1 METKRLRKSFF
12 MFLLKIFF
20 FSVLCFL
27 LLDKYLALGLLS
39 YFIILLFLKYLIS
52 HKKYNKIIKIYLLFQ
67 SLSKK
72 HGVLNKREIDIIQK
86 VIESYSNKVQFK
98 EWIDG
103 HEFLYSEKEIK
114 MMQESWV
121 YLAE

>member
-1 METKRLRKSFF
+1 M
-12 MFLLKIFF
+12 
-20 FSVLCFL
+20 FL
-27 LLDKYLALGLLS
+27 LLDKYLELGLLS

-86 VIESYSNKVQFK
+86 VIESILIKFNSKNGLMVMYSYIQKK
-98 EWIDG
+98 
-103 HEFLYSEKEIK
+103 K
-114 MMQESWV
+114 
-121 YLAE
+121 